1 MTGASA
7 WAAQTTALVAPGCD
21 DRRRES
27 EDQVLP
33 LLCHG
38 RTFLEVE
45 VAHARASDLIRQTI
59 KIVEY
64 DECQEKG

>member
-1 MTGASA
+1 M
-7 WAAQTTALVAPGCD
+7 WAAQTIALVVPGCD
-21 DRRRES
+21 NRRREL

-45 VAHARASDLIRQTI
+45 VAHASEDLIRETI

>member
-1 MTGASA
+1 M
-7 WAAQTTALVAPGCD
+7 VPGCD
-21 DRRRES
+21 NRRRES

-38 RTFLEVE
+38 RTSLEVE
-45 VAHARASDLIRQTI
+45 VAHASDLIRQTI

-64 DECQEKG
+64 NEWQERG